1 VKLTQLLLIN
11 GLVFIGLGIAFALY
25 GPVMMALLGVLELSE
40 GGAGL
45 YWYAASFA
53 RLFGAALFGFGFLIW
68 AVRSLAATSQPALPV
83 RRIVAAL
90 LLANMFFLFVTAIQQ
105 FSIWS
110 SPGGWVLLVIFLLL
124 LLGYGYILIVPE
136 SRTLQTHH

>member
-1 VKLTQLLLIN
+1 MKLTQLLLIN
-11 GLVFIGLGIAFALY
+11 ALVFIGLGIAFALY

-68 AVRSLAATSQPALPV
+68 AVRSLVSKDQTVWLA
-83 RRIVAAL
+83 RRIVTAL
-90 LLANMFFLFVTAIQQ
+90 LLANIFFLFVTATQQ

-110 SPGGWVLLVIFLLL
+110 SPGGWGLLAVFLLFGI
-124 LLGYGYILIVPE
+124 GYGYTLTQPE
-136 SRTLQTHH
+136 SRTLQTHN